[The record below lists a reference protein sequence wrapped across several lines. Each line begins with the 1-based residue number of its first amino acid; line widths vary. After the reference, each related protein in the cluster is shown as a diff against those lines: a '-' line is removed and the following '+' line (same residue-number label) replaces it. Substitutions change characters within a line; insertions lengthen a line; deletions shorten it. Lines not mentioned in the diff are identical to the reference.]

1 MVKIVFFIHHFFIEV
16 VVWVKIGYAGAAD
29 DN

>member
-1 MVKIVFFIHHFFIEV
+1 MVKVIFLIHHFLIEV
-16 VVWVKIGYAGAAD
+16 VVWVEFGYAGAAD